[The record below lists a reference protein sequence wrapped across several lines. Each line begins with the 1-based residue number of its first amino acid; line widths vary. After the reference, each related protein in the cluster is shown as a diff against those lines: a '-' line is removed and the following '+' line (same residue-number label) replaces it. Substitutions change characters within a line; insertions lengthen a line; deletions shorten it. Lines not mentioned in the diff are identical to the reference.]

1 MDVRK
6 IDAGLSVAGQIHPDD
21 MEQIAARGF
30 RAIIGNRP
38 DGEESSQPE
47 WRAIAAAAE
56 AHGLLARHIPVG
68 DAHPVETQI
77 PAFLEALDE
86 LPKPVLAF
94 CRTGNR
100 SAQLHKRASVAASRT
115 PLVNSP
121 KPPRRHHRV
130 VIAGGGSGG
139 LGAAASLLKRRR
151 DLDIAVIE
159 PSEEHYYQPG
169 WTMVGGG
176 VFRPEQTARRE
187 ADVMPDGV
195 TWIRAAVAGFD
206 PDARVVELD
215 DGSRVSYDLLIVA
228 MGNRLAWEEVEGLED
243 ALGRNGVT
251 SNYRYDL
258 APYTWQLVQQLRSGR
273 AIFTQPAMPIK
284 CAGAPQKAM
293 YLSCSEWEKQG
304 ALGNI
309 DVQFH
314 NQGDAIFGV
323 KEYVPALM
331 DTVRRYGIGLH
342 FGSNLVRVDG
352 DAKKAWFATDE
363 GEVER
368 DFDMIHVC
376 PPQKGN
382 AVVAG
387 SPLANDAGYA
397 EVDQQT
403 LRHTR
408 YSDVFALGDC
418 GSTPNAKTMAAAR
431 KQAPVIAVNALN
443 VLDGKEPNVAYDGYG
458 SCPLTVENGKIVLAE
473 FLYGGKVAPSF
484 PAWLNDSTKPT
495 RLAWH
500 LKADVLPFI
509 YWHGMLK
516 GREWLA
522 MPGGLSAA

>member
-1 MDVRK
+1 MDIRK
-6 IDAGLSVAGQIHPDD
+6 IDNALSVTGQIQPNDV
-21 MEQIAARGF
+21 EEIAARGF

-38 DGEESSQPE
+38 DGEEPSQPE

-56 AHGLLARHIPVG
+56 AQGLQARHIPVG
-68 DAHPVETQI
+68 GAQTVESQT
-77 PAFLEALDE
+77 PAFAKALAE
-86 LPKPVLAF
+86 LPKPALAF

-100 SAQLHKRASVAASRT
+100 SAQLHDRASATAQPSG
-115 PLVNSP
+115 
-121 KPPRRHHRV
+121 RRRHRV

-139 LGAAASLLKRRR
+139 LAAAASLLKRRR
-151 DLDIAVIE
+151 NLDIAVIE
-159 PSEEHYYQPG
+159 PSEQHYYQPG

-176 VFRPEQTARRE
+176 VFRAEKTAQRE

-195 TWIRAAVAGFD
+195 TWIRSAVAGFD
-206 PDARVVELD
+206 PDAQTVELD

-243 ALGRNGVT
+243 TLGRNGVT

-293 YLSCSEWEKQG
+293 YLSCSEWEEQDT
-304 ALGNI
+304 LGNI

-314 NQGDAIFGV
+314 NQGGAIFGV
-323 KEYVPALM
+323 QEYVPALM
-331 DTVRRYGIGLH
+331 DTVRRYGIGLN
-342 FGSNLVRVDG
+342 FGSNLIRVDG
-352 DAKKAWFATDE
+352 EAKKAWFATED
-363 GEVER
+363 GEIER
-368 DFDMIHVC
+368 DFDMLHVC

-387 SPLANDAGYA
+387 SALANDAGYA

-408 YSDVFALGDC
+408 YPDVFALGDC

-431 KQAPVIAVNALN
+431 KQAPVVAVNALN
-443 VLDGKEPNVAYDGYG
+443 VLDGKEPGAAYDGYG

-484 PAWLNDSTKPT
+484 PAWLNDGTKPS

-500 LKADVLPFI
+500 LKADMLPFI

-522 MPGGLSAA
+522 APADLSAA